1 MEFTKSLKSRIVPAL
16 FVIFLIIGVFIR
28 IWKLDKVP
36 IELFGDE
43 LDVGLQ
49 AYSVLTTGK
58 DYLGNKLPI
67 LFHSFSE
74 YRLPMQL
81 YLDVPFIKLFGLNEI
96 GVRSVSVLMGFLSLV
111 LFYFLVKELFS
122 GKLAIIATLFLMISP
137 WHINFSRQAND
148 AGILLPFIIGG
159 TLFFIKGLKNYRYLY
174 LSAIF
179 FSLSVYAYAIATL
192 FTPLFVIAL
201 MVIFR
206 KEIIKYSYHKLFFVG
221 LVGIIILIPYLNFT
235 LKGLTRERFSYISA
249 ISEDRLISEVVDKR
263 RWSQSLQTRFFY
275 NKKTVAIEIVM
286 KNYLRAISPTFLFSE
301 GDPNMRQGIEGFGQ
315 MYHYEIVLVFLGIV
329 FALTKLSK
337 NEQKKNYLLAI
348 LFWLLFAPIPSA
360 LTRDGGY
367 HSSRLILTLPPLIII
382 SAMGF
387 KVLINT
393 MWNKKGRILL
403 VIFIGVM
410 LLDISRFLHRYF
422 VIWPNESWR
431 FWQSGYKTTLSYVK
445 QVDGDYE
452 KILFNNT
459 YEPMLP
465 RFLFYYNYDMGLFQ
479 KQFQGDK
486 HIENKVKGIDGF
498 SLGNKY
504 YFGEL
509 KKPLEDLADERS
521 LVVASGANDVTNPLI
536 FKEGNLKLLN
546 VVNSPTKIPIFY
558 IFTSNFTSN

>member
-206 KEIIKYSYHKLFFVG
+206 KEIIKYSYNKLFFVG

>member
-1 MEFTKSLKSRIVPAL
+1 VEFTKSLKSRIVPAL

>member
-1 MEFTKSLKSRIVPAL
+1 VEFTKSLKSRIVPAL

-486 HIENKVKGIDGF
+486 HIENIVKGIDGF